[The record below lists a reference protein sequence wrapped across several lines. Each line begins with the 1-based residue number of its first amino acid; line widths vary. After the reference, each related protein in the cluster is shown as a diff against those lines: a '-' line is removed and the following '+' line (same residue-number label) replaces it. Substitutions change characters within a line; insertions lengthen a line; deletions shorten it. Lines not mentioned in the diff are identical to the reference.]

1 MALAGCCYQIVHKGT
16 NLAQSKWAV
25 IRSKREVRLQPWLI
39 RIAENAMKIQFYLF
53 TIFLGI
59 ILAVHL
65 AMNGKVG
72 SALGNPRVGNAVF
85 WCIGAATAV
94 LIGFTGWRS
103 GVLNGFKDVHPLLL
117 TAGAL
122 GACLVFA
129 IAWLL
134 PQVGAR
140 AMFITLIA
148 GQVLG
153 GMILSHFG
161 WFGSPVQRITIP
173 NLVGAAIMIGG
184 VALATHVTAD
194 A

>member
-1 MALAGCCYQIVHKGT
+1 
-16 NLAQSKWAV
+16 
-25 IRSKREVRLQPWLI
+25 
-39 RIAENAMKIQFYLF
+39 MKLLFYIF

-59 ILAVHL
+59 VLAVHL

-72 SALGNPRVGNAVF
+72 SMLSNPRVANALF
-85 WCIGAATAV
+85 WCVGAVAAVIIG
-94 LIGFTGWRS
+94 LTGWRS
-103 GVLNGFKDVHPLLL
+103 GALNGLRNVHPILL

-140 AMFITLIA
+140 AVFITLIA

-161 WFGSPVQRITIP
+161 WLGSPVQQISLTNIF
-173 NLVGAAIMIGG
+173 GAVVMIGG
-184 VALATHVTAD
+184 VVLATYTR
-194 A
+194 

>member
-1 MALAGCCYQIVHKGT
+1 
-16 NLAQSKWAV
+16 
-25 IRSKREVRLQPWLI
+25 
-39 RIAENAMKIQFYLF
+39 MKLLFYVF

-59 ILAVHL
+59 VLALHL

-72 SALGNPRVGNAVF
+72 STLNNPRVANAVF
-85 WCIGAATAV
+85 WCVGAVAAVVIG
-94 LIGFTGWRS
+94 LTGWRS
-103 GVLNGFKDVHPLLL
+103 GALSGLRNVHPMLL

-140 AMFITLIA
+140 AVFITLIA

-161 WFGSPVQRITIP
+161 WLGSPVQPISLI
-173 NLVGAAIMIGG
+173 NILGAAVMIGG
-184 VALATHVTAD
+184 VVLATYTT
-194 A
+194 